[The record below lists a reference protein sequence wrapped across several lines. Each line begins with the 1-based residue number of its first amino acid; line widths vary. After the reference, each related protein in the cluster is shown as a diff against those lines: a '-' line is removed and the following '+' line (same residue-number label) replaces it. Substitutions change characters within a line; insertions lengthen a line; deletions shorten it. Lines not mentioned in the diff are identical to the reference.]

1 MGRHPDRQAK
11 NIYRYEIFLKASML
25 HLTLQVTKTA
35 NGDKTFVLECVES
48 QANVLLGGDWSTQPT
63 LPWTE
68 TSTCSIKSYDG
79 RIHYK
84 YLENVLPGM

>member
-1 MGRHPDRQAK
+1 M
-11 NIYRYEIFLKASML
+11 
-25 HLTLQVTKTA
+25 
-35 NGDKTFVLECVES
+35 ES
-48 QANVLLGGDWSTQPT
+48 QTNVLPGGDWSTQPT